1 MSANSRRR
9 NKLERKLRRE
19 AQLRNNS
26 EQPAAETG
34 AAPVLQSAG
43 DGGSATARPE
53 EPVSAPQP
61 ETPQLKPA
69 RKRARR
75 LLETAADEL
84 EQSEVEFLEEVLAT
98 AKEAMELH
106 RLEIRER
113 AELQRRGEPAP
124 KRWQVSPSIFE
135 KLVAK
140 AVMVIEVRLARRRA
154 SPGRK
159 AGDTRALSA

>member
-19 AQLRNNS
+19 AELRNNA
-26 EQPAAETG
+26 QPAEETG
-34 AAPVLQSAG
+34 AAPVLRSPG
-43 DGGSATARPE
+43 EGGSASARPE
-53 EPVSAPQP
+53 SLENVPQP
-61 ETPQLKPA
+61 ETPQRKPA
-69 RKRARR
+69 RKGAKR

-106 RLEIRER
+106 RLEIRDR

-124 KRWQVSPSIFE
+124 KRWQVSPSNFE

-154 SPGRK
+154 MKEAQQRL
-159 AGDTRALSA
+159 AG

>member
-19 AQLRNNS
+19 AEIRNNT
-26 EQPAAETG
+26 QPAEATG
-34 AAPVLQSAG
+34 AAPVLRSPG
-43 DGGSATARPE
+43 EGGSA
-53 EPVSAPQP
+53 SAPVETAEQP
-61 ETPQLKPA
+61 HVEEAQQLKPA
-69 RKRARR
+69 RKRAQR
-75 LLETAADEL
+75 LLETAAEEL
-84 EQSEVEFLEEVLAT
+84 EQAEVEFLEEVLAT
-98 AKEAMELH
+98 AKEAMDLH

-154 SPGRK
+154 RK
-159 AGDTRALSA
+159 EAQQRLAG

>member
-19 AQLRNNS
+19 AELRRKN
-26 EQPAAETG
+26 ERTAEETG
-34 AAPVLQSAG
+34 AAPVLRSPG
-43 DGGSATARPE
+43 EGGSESTRPE
-53 EPVSAPQP
+53 SLENVPQP
-61 ETPQLKPA
+61 ETPQRKPA
-69 RKRARR
+69 RKGARR

-154 SPGRK
+154 MKEAQQRL
-159 AGDTRALSA
+159 AG